1 MGFFENLGLWIW
13 EGIVL
18 NIIFGAI
25 ALTVIVLAWAFL
37 YAALLGLTE
46 NRTYRGLLTTDD
58 DNPAAVVA
66 FCLFAPVLIVGLVGF
81 LFGLLFSS
89 LMFFFSFLAI

>member
-18 NIIFGAI
+18 NIIYGAI
-25 ALTVIVLAWAFL
+25 ALTIIFLAWAAL
-37 YAALLGLTE
+37 YGTLLALTQ
-46 NRTYRGLLTTDD
+46 NRTYQGLLTTDD

-66 FCLFAPVLIVGLVGF
+66 FCLLAPILTVGLAGF
-81 LFGLLFSS
+81 LYGLLF
-89 LMFFFSFLAI
+89 